1 MPPSVA
7 VPIRVWL
14 VAPLGPRLL
23 GSGSRSQ
30 LSPIAPMRFA
40 GIAHADVLGMAGNGP
55 VVA

>member
-7 VPIRVWL
+7 VPIREWL
-14 VAPLGPRLL
+14 G
-23 GSGSRSQ
+23 GSPWLSVFGEWELSQ
-30 LSPIAPMRFA
+30 LSPIAPMRFV